1 MVPLSPSL
9 DVHLRLR
16 YVICCAYCEFAAIL
30 SDFGVDGRVGVIG
43 DSTLDR

>member
-9 DVHLRLR
+9 VVHLRLR

-30 SDFGVDGRVGVIG
+30 GDFGVDGRVRVVG
-43 DSTLDR
+43 DSALDR